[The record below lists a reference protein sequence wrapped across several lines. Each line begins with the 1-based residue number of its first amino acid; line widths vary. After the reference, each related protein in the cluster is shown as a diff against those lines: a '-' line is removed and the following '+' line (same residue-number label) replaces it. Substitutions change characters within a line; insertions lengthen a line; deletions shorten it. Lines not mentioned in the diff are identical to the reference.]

1 MALLRFNSVSYVELL
16 TELRTVT
23 DFRSRFSKN
32 LAASCH
38 CTSGNQ

>member
-23 DFRSRFSKN
+23 WILDQGLVR
-32 LAASCH
+32 
-38 CTSGNQ
+38 T